1 MSSQRPRDLLSM
13 PAAFT
18 LIEVLVSSAV
28 LAIVLA
34 VMFSALSTSM
44 SLWRNTDNK
53 IVADREGRAVGFL
66 LARDLANA
74 VVPENANLWPF
85 VTNEVTRIT
94 ARENVT
100 NYILKF
106 LTTAP
111 SAAQSATSDEKGD
124 VCYVEYAVVT
134 LTNSR
139 QQTPLREVRRLFWSS
154 GTTYT
159 DVLSKSTFPTTNNP
173 RGTNFQS
180 LGLNLLGANSMAV
193 RGLGAWATDPKEM
206 LYNTNFIRLGADMLP
221 FKGAPG
227 PTNYP
232 AAIEVNF
239 AVADPT
245 TLANTN
251 LINRSTY
258 VLRNAGLYS
267 FRIALPKPPNAP

>member
-1 MSSQRPRDLLSM
+1 MSSQRPRKHFGM

-74 VVPENANLWPF
+74 VVPANTNLWPF

-94 ARENVT
+94 ARDNVT

-111 SAAQSATSDEKGD
+111 SAAQSATGDEKGD

-139 QQTPLREVRRLFWSS
+139 QQTPMREVRRLFLAS
-154 GTTYT
+154 GKTYS
-159 DVLSKSTFPTTNNP
+159 DVLSKTRFPTNNT
-173 RGTNFQS
+173 RDTNFQS

-193 RGLGAWATDPKEM
+193 RGLGTWATDPREM
-206 LYNTNFIRLGADMLP
+206 LYNTNFILLGTDMLP
-221 FKGAPG
+221 YVARLG
-227 PTNYP
+227 NYP

-267 FRIALPKPPNAP
+267 FRIPLPKPPSAP

>member
-1 MSSQRPRDLLSM
+1 M

-74 VVPENANLWPF
+74 VVPANTNLWPF

-94 ARENVT
+94 ARDNVT

-111 SAAQSATSDEKGD
+111 SAAQSATGDEKGD

-139 QQTPLREVRRLFWSS
+139 QQTPMREVRRLFLAS
-154 GTTYT
+154 GKTYS
-159 DVLSKSTFPTTNNP
+159 DVLSKTRFPTNNT
-173 RGTNFQS
+173 RDTNFQS

-193 RGLGAWATDPKEM
+193 RGLGTWATDPKEM